1 MPPIVNACRRAAS
14 ALQWCGMVAWL
25 AACQREEPNESADAT
40 ASAASAAAPHAARS
54 ARPPRH
60 PPLANERVDIPGGT
74 FFAGS
79 VPGQPGRVPEIEPR
93 RSQVELGPFQI
104 DKLPYPNDPST
115 PPLTSVSRKQAQRL
129 CHDLGA
135 RLCTELEWERAC
147 RGPDNERYASGENW
161 DPRCKEEP
169 RTCASGF
176 DVLGMGAAIRE
187 WTASD
192 VVPSDKDLPPRAAIR
207 GAATS
212 EPGPQHRC
220 AARRGVDPDTLAV
233 DLGFRCCRGAPN
245 AAVVREPTLGQTFVK
260 AKLDTDR
267 LAKMLLADERT
278 SSLAQDVKFFREP
291 EAANTVVA
299 RGPGDRKGFLF
310 TVEPLIWNPVAG
322 SEYLIVTGRSG
333 KDTSFVL
340 AYWVTGDDEY
350 RLASSF
356 IMRDEPGPVAL
367 AYSGSIRPRLHFS
380 TCWGCPGETGKVLF
394 RRPDSAV
401 ILQP

>member
-1 MPPIVNACRRAAS
+1 MPRTVKTCRAAASTLGWMGMALGLVACHRDAASEAGNS
-14 ALQWCGMVAWL
+14 A
-25 AACQREEPNESADAT
+25 
-40 ASAASAAAPHAARS
+40 ASAASAASPPPAHS
-54 ARPPRH
+54 ARRPRH
-60 PPLANERVDIPGGT
+60 APLANERVDIAGGT

-104 DKLPYPNDPST
+104 DKLPYPNDPGQ

-129 CHDLGA
+129 CHDRGA

-147 RGPDNERYASGENW
+147 RGPASERYASGDDW
-161 DPRCKEEP
+161 DPKCAEEP

-176 DVLGMGAAIRE
+176 DVLGMGAVVRE

-192 VVPSDKDLPPRAAIR
+192 ILPGDNDQPPRAAIR
-207 GAATS
+207 GAEAS
-212 EPGPQHRC
+212 APGPEHRC
-220 AARRGVDPDTLAV
+220 ATRRGIDADTRAA

-245 AAVVREPTLGQTFVK
+245 AAVVREPTLGPAFVK
-260 AKLDTDR
+260 AKLDAER
-267 LAKMLLADERT
+267 LAKLLASDERT
-278 SSLAQDVKFFREP
+278 SPLAKDMKFFREP

-310 TVEPLIWNPVAG
+310 TVAPLIWNPVAG
-322 SEYLIVTGRSG
+322 SEYLVVSGRSG
-333 KDTSFVL
+333 EDTSFVL
-340 AYWVTGDDEY
+340 AYWLTGDDEY
-350 RLASSF
+350 QLASSF
-356 IMRDEPGPVAL
+356 VMQDEPGPVAL

-380 TCWGCPGETGKVLF
+380 TCWGCPGETGKILF
-394 RRPDSAV
+394 RRPDSVV